1 MTKSVYVETTIPG
14 AYVDERDDIVSRFQR
29 RETHVW
35 WAACRARYDLYTSEA
50 VLAELRQEHFPNQG
64 EALSLLDNVPVL
76 PVDDEVAGVARAYV
90 EHLVM
95 PKGQMG
101 DSFHL
106 AFACVHTMDYL
117 LTWNCRHLANPR
129 KVAHIAEINRRL
141 GLLTP
146 IILTPQMLV
155 EEEDSSEHQGL

>member
-1 MTKSVYVETTIPG
+1 MRKSVYVETTIPG
-14 AYVDERDDIVSRFQR
+14 AYFDERDDVVSRFQR
-29 RETHVW
+29 HQTRLW
-35 WAACRARYDLYTSEA
+35 WATCKPRYDLYTSEA
-50 VLAELRQEHFPNQG
+50 VVAELGQGNFPGQD
-64 EALSLLDNVPVL
+64 ESLSLLDGVSVL
-76 PVDDEVAGVARAYV
+76 PVGEEIAGVARTYV

-106 AFACVHTMDYL
+106 AFACVHAMDYL

-155 EEEDSSEHQGL
+155 EEDSSERKRE